1 MNLTSQIAKFFREV
15 YFGGNWTSSNL
26 KDNLAGLS
34 WEQAT
39 TQLYSFNTITTLI
52 YHINYYVCAVLKV
65 F

>member
-39 TQLYSFNTITTLI
+39 TQLYSLI
-52 YHINYYVCAVLKV
+52 RSRP
-65 F
+65 